1 MQGVGRFDQA
11 GVQGVC
17 DQLGTAAAICK
28 RVCAEQAAQGDP
40 FAGLRMIGFDEIS
53 YRKRH
58 RDLTVVLDH
67 RTSRLIWAA
76 KGRCRAVVER
86 FFDLL
91 GPERCAQLEL
101 VSCDDADWITQPVAE
116 RCPDAEICLDSFQ
129 APRCSDPRFH
139 IVKAAGEAL
148 DTVRR
153 DAWNRARRARD
164 LALARKL

>member
-1 MQGVGRFDQA
+1 VSAGSTKQA
-11 GVQGVC
+11 C
-17 DQLGTAAAICK
+17 EEFAISWRTAAAICK

-40 FAGLRMIGFDEIS
+40 FAGVRMIGFDELS
-53 YRKRH
+53 DRKRH
-58 RDLTVVLDH
+58 RYLTVVLDH
-67 RTSRLIWAA
+67 RSGRLIWAA

-91 GPERCAQLEL
+91 GPQRCAQLEL
-101 VSCDDADWITQPVAE
+101 VSCDDADWITQPVSE
-116 RCPDAEICLDSFQ
+116 RCPDAEICLD
-129 APRCSDPRFH
+129 AFH

-153 DAWNRARRARD
+153 DACNQARRAGD